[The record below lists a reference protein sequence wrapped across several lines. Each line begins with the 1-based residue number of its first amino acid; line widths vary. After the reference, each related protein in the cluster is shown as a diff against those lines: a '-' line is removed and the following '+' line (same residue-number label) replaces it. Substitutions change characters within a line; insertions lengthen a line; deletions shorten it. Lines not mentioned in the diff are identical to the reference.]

1 MRLRLPW
8 LGLLIAAGPLAAQ
21 APGKWPPDSLLNT
34 KVIPHDTPINQVI
47 GTMRNLASALGVR
60 CHTCHAG
67 EEGTPLAE
75 TDFASDKK
83 RTKLVARQM
92 MRMVE
97 EINRRLDTIPER
109 PTPALQVT
117 CRTCHRGISR
127 PVPLATAIVDAA
139 SAGGADSGLRTYR
152 ALRDRYFSRD
162 AYDFGEQS
170 LNMAAFRLGQSGKF
184 DEAFAVLHLNE
195 GFFPGSS
202 PMSVFKGNIYLMKG
216 DTAAAGEAFRE
227 AISRDTTN
235 MEARNRLKDIGQQ
248 P

>member
-1 MRLRLPW
+1 MRLRPLW
-8 LGLLIAAGPLAAQ
+8 FGLLVVAGPLAAQ
-21 APGKWPPDSLLNT
+21 APGKWPPDSLINT
-34 KVIPHDTPINQVI
+34 KVFPHTTPVNQVI
-47 GTMRNLASALGVR
+47 GMMRNFTSALGVR

-67 EEGTPLAE
+67 EEGTPLDQ

-83 RTKLVARQM
+83 RPKLVARQM

-117 CRTCHRGISR
+117 CRTCHRGITR
-127 PVPLATAIVDAA
+127 PVPLATTIADAA
-139 SAGGADSGLRTYR
+139 TAGGADSAERAYRT
-152 ALRDRYFSRD
+152 LRDRYFSRD

-170 LNMAAFRLGQSGKF
+170 LNMAAFRLAQGGKF

-195 GFFPGSS
+195 GFYPGSS
-202 PMSVFKGNIYLMKG
+202 PMAVARGNIYLMKG
-216 DTAAAGEAFRE
+216 DSVAAGEAFRE
-227 AISRDTTN
+227 AIRRDTSN
-235 MEARNRLKDIGQQ
+235 AEARNRLKDLGQR